1 VRRPSLVLVLALLAG
16 CGGSGPPAGPQVPAE
31 GDAVIVQKV
40 LDGQLDPDTGLAEV
54 AQESG
59 WPIHTSRGY
68 LFATRDQGQGPYTV
82 ESPTDAFSPVQ
93 MTSTGGLAWALVQI
107 ASPDGAE
114 YRFRAAQGDASS
126 DPLSRYF
133 TYPGVSPASF
143 VLLTGKHLERWVGIG
158 NAKIPART
166 LRVLVPAS
174 SPTHTMYAQD
184 GQNLFGPTPFGGWG
198 LQNAAGP
205 STLIVGIDNTAD
217 RFAEYTAVEDVIGGQ
232 PTGGKGL
239 DYADYVEKTVR
250 PFIEAHYGTTPHV
263 GVMGSSLG
271 GVISYVIKRRY
282 PASYEFVASLSGT
295 MGWGSIGDGIHNQTE
310 IDAWSALASCP
321 EGRFYLDSGGGPG
334 AAAPTP
340 TAMASR
346 TTRPI
351 PVTTTAR
358 TSRLRDTLSAL
369 GCGARVSYVFAPGAP
384 HQEGSWRSRSPG
396 IFQLFEATDEPAR
409 RPCVRRGSSRTAL
422 E

>member
-1 VRRPSLVLVLALLAG
+1 
-16 CGGSGPPAGPQVPAE
+16 
-31 GDAVIVQKV
+31 
-40 LDGQLDPDTGLAEV
+40 
-54 AQESG
+54 
-59 WPIHTSRGY
+59 
-68 LFATRDQGQGPYTV
+68 
-82 ESPTDAFSPVQ
+82 

-114 YRFRAAQGDASS
+114 YRFRAAQGDAFG

-133 TYPGVSPASF
+133 TYPGVTPASF

-158 NAKIPART
+158 DAKIPART

-198 LQNAAGP
+198 LQTAAGP

-232 PTGGKGL
+232 PAGGKGL

-250 PFIEAHYGTTPHV
+250 PFIEAHYGTTPRV

-295 MGWGSIGDGIHNQTE
+295 MGWGSIGDGTHNETE
-310 IDAWSALASCP
+310 IEAWAALSSCP

-334 AAAPTP
+334 SGCVDADGDGIQDDTP
-340 TAMASR
+340 DSGDNYCEN
-346 TTRPI
+346 
-351 PVTTTAR
+351 VQ
-358 TSRLRDTLSAL
+358 LRDTLSAL
-369 GCGARVSYVFAPGAP
+369 GCGARVSYVFVPGAP

-396 IFQLFEATDEPAR
+396 IFQLFEGD
-409 RPCVRRGSSRTAL
+409 
-422 E
+422 